1 MVERL
6 PTGQTTWP
14 ATAMLVAWGVAELA
28 FRLRLAMRAGWR
40 ERLGTWRVSAGGRLR
55 EWTFF
60 LLVGTIATA
69 VIGALRLAALSRLA
83 VGGGAAVLAAGEAVV
98 IAGVT
103 LRIWA
108 MVVLD
113 QFFTFVVGMAADHR
127 VIQAGPY
134 RLLRHPGYAGA
145 LLALFG
151 TGIALRNWLSLALIV
166 VVPAIALAV
175 RMTVEEATLR
185 TALGAEYAAY
195 ASRTARLI
203 PRVW

>member
-1 MVERL
+1 
-6 PTGQTTWP
+6 
-14 ATAMLVAWGVAELA
+14 MLVAWGVAELA

-69 VIGALRLAALSRLA
+69 VIGALRLAALSRVA

-113 QFFTFVVGMAADHR
+113 QFFTFVVGISADHR

-185 TALGAEYAAY
+185 TAFGAEYAAY